1 VVGGVAPAAQAGSGT
16 GRRPVGRRAFLRL
29 AGAAAAGGALSAC
42 SPGASG
48 SGVRPIRLGYVSPQ
62 SGPFVSFGEADGFVL
77 DDVRAR
83 LRDGLTVGRRSYPVE
98 IVLKDSQSDP
108 GRAATV
114 AGDLLRRERIDL
126 MLTSSTPE
134 TTNPVA
140 DVCERAGVPYISTFT
155 PWQSH
160 FFGRKGDPEKPF
172 RWTYHFYWGL
182 EDVIATFTDMWD
194 AVPTNKVVGAL
205 WPDDPDGYAW
215 SNDQRGFPPELTKHG
230 YRVVDPGRYHGDGD
244 DYRPL
249 IRKLQEGNVEII
261 TGVPTPP
268 DFATFWKQAG
278 DEGLRPKVASMG
290 RALLFP
296 AFIEAMGPTAEGLTI
311 AAGWSPSHPFRSSL
325 TGATA
330 AEIAADYTSRTER
343 QWTQPIGFAHAL
355 FEVAIDVLRRAGTP
369 DDRQAIVRAI
379 AATELDTVVGRVSW
393 AHGPLPNIAKT
404 PLVGGQWRR
413 GGTFPFEL
421 AIVSNRAHP
430 EIGLTGQLWAI
441 V

>member
-1 VVGGVAPAAQAGSGT
+1 M
-16 GRRPVGRRAFLRL
+16 RPV
-29 AGAAAAGGALSAC
+29 
-42 SPGASG
+42 
-48 SGVRPIRLGYVSPQ
+48 RLGYVSPQ

-83 LRDGLTVGRRSYPVE
+83 LAEGLKLGRRTYPVE
-98 IVLKDSQSDP
+98 IILKDSQSDP
-108 GRAATV
+108 DRAATV
-114 AGDLLRRERIDL
+114 AGDLLSGEQIDL

-140 DVCERAGVPYISTFT
+140 DVCERRGVPCISTFT

-160 FFGRKGDPEKPF
+160 YFGRKGDPDRPF

-182 EDVIATFTDMWD
+182 EDVIQVFTDIWG

-205 WPDDPDGYAW
+205 WPDDPDGHAW
-215 SNDQRGFPPELTKHG
+215 SDAQRGFPPVLNKLG
-230 YRVVDPGRYHGDGD
+230 YQVVDPGRYRGDGD
-244 DYRPL
+244 DYSRI
-249 IRKLQEGNVEII
+249 IRRLREAGAEIL

-278 DEGLRPKVASMG
+278 EQGLRPKVASMG

-311 AAGWSPSHPFRSSL
+311 AAGWSPSHPYRSSL
-325 TGATA
+325 TGASA
-330 AEIAADYTSRTER
+330 ATMAGEYTRRTER

-379 AATELDTVVGRVSW
+379 AATELDTIVGRVSW
-393 AHGPLPNIAKT
+393 ANGPLPNIAKT
-404 PLVGGQWRR
+404 PLVGGQWRH
-413 GGTFPFEL
+413 GSGFPFEL

-430 EIGLTGQLWAI
+430 EIGLTGQLGAI
-441 V
+441 T